1 MKPETNLFLR
11 SLIGRE
17 KARLIAEKF
26 RIVSGNCSRSPASLC
41 FPPEDVDKII
51 QIDRDAKELNSALS
65 ELKEEAKKQGNPSP
79 TPIEAPAAP
88 HLSDDTANR
97 IRKALGLYVD
107 SLRKA
112 AASVGELLQLLPD
125 DKKLIQARFDAF
137 RLIEQAR
144 QDLNEFN
151 EAYPEKEE

>member
-1 MKPETNLFLR
+1 MKFETNLFLR
-11 SLIGRE
+11 TLIGE
-17 KARLIAEKF
+17 KKSRLLEEDARIPL
-26 RIVSGNCSRSPASLC
+26 RCS
-41 FPPEDVDKII
+41 PEAADRII
-51 QIDRDAKELNSALS
+51 QIYQELKALNSAFS
-65 ELKEEAKKQGNPSP
+65 ELKEEENKQDNPST
-79 TPIEAPAAP
+79 TPIEAPATP
-88 HLSDDTANR
+88 PLPDDTANR

-107 SLRKA
+107 TLRKA

>member
-1 MKPETNLFLR
+1 MHKELCNAL
-11 SLIGRE
+11 
-17 KARLIAEKF
+17 F
-26 RIVSGNCSRSPASLC
+26 RIVTNEKKRLEEERERVLASLDSTPQGTALFYQASC
-41 FPPEDVDKII
+41 RI
-51 QIDRDAKELNSALS
+51 QALNS
-65 ELKEEAKKQGNPSP
+65 ELIDCSLILHDIG
-79 TPIEAPAAP
+79 TPAFCAP

-151 EAYPEKEE
+151 EAYPERSEKK

>member
-1 MKPETNLFLR
+1 MHKELCDAL
-11 SLIGRE
+11 
-17 KARLIAEKF
+17 F
-26 RIVSGNCSRSPASLC
+26 RIVTNEKKRLEDERERVRASLVSNPLGAIFNQDSC
-41 FPPEDVDKII
+41 RI
-51 QIDRDAKELNSALS
+51 QTLNSELIDCALILH
-65 ELKEEAKKQGNPSP
+65 EIG
-79 TPIEAPAAP
+79 TPAFYAPRLP
-88 HLSDDTANR
+88 DDTANR

-151 EAYPEKEE
+151 EVYPEKEE

>member
-1 MKPETNLFLR
+1 MKFETNLFLR
-11 SLIGRE
+11 TLIGE
-17 KARLIAEKF
+17 KKSRLLEEDARIPL
-26 RIVSGNCSRSPASLC
+26 RCS
-41 FPPEDVDKII
+41 PEAADRII
-51 QIDRDAKELNSALS
+51 QIYQELKALNSAFS
-65 ELKEEAKKQGNPSP
+65 ELKEEEKKQDNPST

-88 HLSDDTANR
+88 PLPDDTANR

-107 SLRKA
+107 SLRKS

-151 EAYPEKEE
+151 AAYPEPKKEE